1 MLEVKEDELF
11 CVFMVDDRTL
21 VISETCNAIRALTNH
36 EHDVASS
43 IAATGRSLGIDATAD
58 ALGRR

>member
-11 CVFMVDDRTL
+11 CVFMVDNRTL

-36 EHDVASS
+36 ERDVASS
-43 IAATGRSLGIDATAD
+43 IAATAVRLA
-58 ALGRR
+58 